1 YDERGFMW
9 PDPAA
14 LYSVMA
20 LQSEINPRMI
30 EVVKELTGAA
40 MITMPSSVKDL
51 DSPETA
57 SDIERYMA
65 SGTTSARDRIR
76 LMRLAWDFVGSEFGN
91 RHQQYEKFYGGASF
105 IVKQNMLRSY
115 D

>member
-1 YDERGFMW
+1 
-9 PDPAA
+9 
-14 LYSVMA
+14 MA

-30 EVVKELTGAA
+30 DIIRELTGAA
-40 MITMPSSVKDL
+40 MITLPSSVKDL
-51 DSPETA
+51 ESPETA
-57 SDIERYMA
+57 PDIERYMTA
-65 SGTTSARDRIR
+65 GNSSARDRIK

-115 D
+115 DMKRAVGLVDAALKLD